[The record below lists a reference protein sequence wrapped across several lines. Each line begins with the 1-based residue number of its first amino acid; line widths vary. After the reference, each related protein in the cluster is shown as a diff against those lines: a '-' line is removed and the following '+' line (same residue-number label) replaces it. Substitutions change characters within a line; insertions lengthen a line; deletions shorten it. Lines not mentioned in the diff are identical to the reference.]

1 MVIAHAL
8 NVYDAIVEQCWAYI
22 HTPLFLSGIAGI
34 TVEFSCDLLAF
45 ARANLQRRKQS
56 QPSPGAVGSQSEQHF
71 ADHLPK
77 NPQPEREHLINHR
90 EVPIEIRGLKSQCFE
105 EEMPEADVSMDMLH
119 LPFLPDKLAAASFL
133 VLDTFL

>member
-45 ARANLQRRKQS
+45 ALHQKVKKRVSFSPFVRLRHSILWFPICLPRKFAEEK
-56 QPSPGAVGSQSEQHF
+56 AVSAVSWCCR
-71 ADHLPK
+71 K
-77 NPQPEREHLINHR
+77 
-90 EVPIEIRGLKSQCFE
+90 PI
-105 EEMPEADVSMDMLH
+105 
-119 LPFLPDKLAAASFL
+119 
-133 VLDTFL
+133 